1 MNSKVAAYMG
11 IFMGS
16 LITALGL
23 LVAFRPQVTDIV
35 GIQNNATVI
44 GGLFAM
50 YGLFR
55 LYRSYLQLRR
65 LNEKL

>member
-11 IFMGS
+11 IFMGT

-35 GIQNNATVI
+35 GIQQNATLI
-44 GGLFAM
+44 GGAFAL

>member
-1 MNSKVAAYMG
+1 MNSKVAAYIG

-23 LVAFRPQVTDIV
+23 LVAFRPKVTDII
-35 GIQNNATVI
+35 GIQQNATLI
-44 GGLFAM
+44 GGAFAL

>member
-1 MNSKVAAYMG
+1 MNSKVAAYIG

-23 LVAFRPQVTDIV
+23 LVAFKPQVTDIV
-35 GIQNNATVI
+35 GVQKNATVI